1 MSFASCAISMSISSA
16 IVFGQ
21 SLHVPPSRTDL
32 NTPGVFSAALDSPP
46 GKEPVAL
53 QWEISV
59 PPAIAIGAA
68 DITIGKAAESAG
80 KSLTCAPRTAKPP
93 TQRRTAYVCIL
104 AGGQKPIGNGPVA
117 EVRYRAQWD
126 VKGAPIRVVIEKIL
140 GVSADLKRIPIP
152 NVDAIINIP

>member
-1 MSFASCAISMSISSA
+1 MPLAGSRAS
-16 IVFGQ
+16 
-21 SLHVPPSRTDL
+21 
-32 NTPGVFSAALDSPP
+32 ALS
-46 GKEPVAL
+46 
-53 QWEISV
+53 
-59 PPAIAIGAA
+59 
-68 DITIGKAAESAG
+68 
-80 KSLTCAPRTAKPP
+80 KSLTCALRTAKPR